1 MSKKFKIA
9 AVVLAAVGIMY
20 SFACSNGESKS
31 EQSRE
36 KAYNFSL
43 EDLNGKTYQLSDF
56 KGNVIIVDIWDTWCP
71 PCKAE
76 IPHFIE
82 LHHEYKDKG
91 FTMIGVAAGRYGKEA
106 VHQFIN
112 ERKVPYLN
120 LLATREAFQGFGNIQ
135 GIPTT
140 FVIDKKGNIYK
151 KYVGYT
157 SKETFE
163 RDIQELLGT

>member
-1 MSKKFKIA
+1 MNKIFKIA
-9 AVVLAAVGIMY
+9 VIVLAAFGIMY
-20 SFACSNGESKS
+20 SFGCSDGGSKS
-31 EQSRE
+31 EPTRE

-43 EDLNGKTYQLSDF
+43 EDLNGNMHQLSDF
-56 KGNVIIVDIWDTWCP
+56 KGNVVIVDIWDTWCP
-71 PCKAE
+71 SCKAE

-82 LHHEYKDKG
+82 LHHEYKDKA

-106 VHQFIN
+106 VLQFIK
-112 ERKVPYLN
+112 ERNVPYLN
-120 LLATREAFQGFGNIQ
+120 LMATMEAFQGFGNIQ

-140 FVIDKKGNIYK
+140 FAIDKKGYIYK

-163 RDIQELLGT
+163 RDIQALL